1 MTCILKSISQLSQ
14 ETKNNIY
21 SYIDV
26 DTRICQL
33 LPLLWSV
40 LDNMNKIQPQV
51 YRGSLGSLGGF
62 DENDVN
68 IVKKHKHKHM
78 SILSGIIQE
87 MLDLA
92 IETFPTY
99 TFIHDL
105 NWTNMKGAIVNPII
119 TKFSMGYNGG
129 CSFYTTGGI
138 PYVYLY
144 ENGEFIE
151 SGENQGELFQTS
163 SIRMNR
169 WMRTGIGWEK
179 CYREVERWFWEISHI
194 TTDKPD
200 FDYKIKKM
208 FIYDILKLRE
218 YSKSIPTEDFKI
230 LDIAISRSKES
241 IAARNAERK
250 KNNERN
256 KLQRIANKD
265 SIQKEQLERARQ
277 KALLAERRAFKKARD
292 VITRLEKEESKMQ
305 KRERLLMENEEK
317 AYIEAK
323 KKAYI
328 EAKKSAA
335 IAEKEKIRLAKL
347 AAKEASIRS
356 RIEKKEKNRL
366 AKLEKQEKAW
376 VKKQQSNEAKSKI

>member
-1 MTCILKSISQLSQ
+1 MTCILKSISQLPQ
-14 ETKNNIY
+14 ETKNHVY

-26 DTRICQL
+26 DTRIRQL
-33 LPLLWSV
+33 LPLLSSV
-40 LDNMNKIQPQV
+40 LDNMNKIQPEV
-51 YRGSLGSLGGF
+51 SRFAGSLRGF
-62 DENDVN
+62 NKNDVKL
-68 IVKKHKHKHM
+68 IKKHKHKHM

-99 TFIHDL
+99 TIKHDL
-105 NWTNMKGAIVNPII
+105 DWTNMKGAIVNPII

-129 CSFYTTGGI
+129 CSFYKTGGI

-163 SIRMNR
+163 SIRMNH
-169 WMRTGIGWEK
+169 WMNPGIGWET
-179 CYREVERWFWEISHI
+179 CYRQVKTWFWEISHI
-194 TTDKPD
+194 TTDNPD

-218 YSKSIPTEDFKI
+218 YSKSIPAEDFK
-230 LDIAISRSKES
+230 LFDIAVSRSKEY
-241 IAARNAERK
+241 IAAENAERK
-250 KNNERN
+250 KNKERD

-277 KALLAERRAFKKARD
+277 KALLYEQRALKQAQN
-292 VITRLEKEESKMQ
+292 VITRLEKEEAKMQ
-305 KRERLLMENEEK
+305 KRECLLMENEEK
-317 AYIEAK
+317 AYI
-323 KKAYI
+323 KAR
-328 EAKKSAA
+328 E
-335 IAEKEKIRLAKL
+335 IAEKEKIRLAKI
-347 AAKEASIRS
+347 AAKEASIRA

-376 VKKQQSNEAKSKI
+376 VKKQLTKEAKSKI